1 MERAKKN
8 WEDNME
14 NSLERRQEKGTGGDL
29 RQRDR
34 GDRKRVPEG
43 A

>member
-1 MERAKKN
+1 MRRLERAKKN

-29 RQRDR
+29 KGQ
-34 GDRKRVPEG
+34 
-43 A
+43 